1 MSKEKY
7 TLSLAPEAVAIL
19 LGIADAYGIPADIE
33 LSTEEQLEIAID
45 LLVQSYDV
53 TVENAMKPVADETPV
68 DAAELRLAIA
78 NTLEADISMEGEI
91 HTPQQNFLFGTT
103 KTD

>member
-1 MSKEKY
+1 MTKEKY
-7 TLSLAPEAVAIL
+7 SLSLAPETVAIL
-19 LGIADAYGIPADIE
+19 LGIADAYGIPQDIE
-33 LSTEEQLEIAID
+33 LSDEEQLEIAID
-45 LLVQSYDV
+45 LLVQSYDA
-53 TVENAMKPVADETPV
+53 TMDNAMKPVEEVPM

-91 HTPQQNFLFGTT
+91 HTPQQNLFSSTT